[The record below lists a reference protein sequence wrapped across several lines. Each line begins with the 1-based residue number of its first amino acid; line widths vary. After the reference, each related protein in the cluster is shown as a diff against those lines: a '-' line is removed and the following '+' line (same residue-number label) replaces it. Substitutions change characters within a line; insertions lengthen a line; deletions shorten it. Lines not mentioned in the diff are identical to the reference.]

1 MLASAISTATESLRQ
16 SAVSSHFP
24 CPLHNDVI
32 ISLMIPPVLLPKNA
46 LAESSETC
54 SNAHV
59 CDQTVLRLSSP
70 LCWGCLARVYY
81 PSFTS
86 LPPSRSLSLSLPFLS
101 LSLAVCPTTCSLHT
115 FLLLACVPMK
125 EAAEFYGGKAEDVPL
140 VMWMNGG
147 PGASSLTY
155 GYFSELGPFYFDD
168 HSMMNHTEPGV
179 PDVMANPYSWTRVAN
194 MLFIESPPSVGY
206 S

>member
-1 MLASAISTATESLRQ
+1 MVRMRS
-16 SAVSSHFP
+16 
-24 CPLHNDVI
+24 I
-32 ISLMIPPVLLPKNA
+32 IVMHTCGANA
-46 LAESSETC
+46 LSFPF
-54 SNAHV
+54 
-59 CDQTVLRLSSP
+59 SP
-70 LCWGCLARVYY
+70 
-81 PSFTS
+81 S
-86 LPPSRSLSLSLPFLS
+86 LPLDLSLSLPPFPLSLSLS
-101 LSLAVCPTTCSLHT
+101 LSLAVCLTTCSLHT